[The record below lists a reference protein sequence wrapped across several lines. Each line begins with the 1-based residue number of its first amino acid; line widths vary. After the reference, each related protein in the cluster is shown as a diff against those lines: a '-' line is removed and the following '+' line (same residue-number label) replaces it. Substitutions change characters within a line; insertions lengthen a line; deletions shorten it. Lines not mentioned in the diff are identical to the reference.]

1 MKNFKE
7 GGFRKG
13 GSDFKKRGSDFGGKP
28 KFGGNRQDQG
38 GDRGGFRGGSDKGG
52 RSFGS
57 SSPAELFPATCSTC
71 HKPCEVPFRPSSD
84 KPVYCSACF
93 GKKNQDD
100 GREFN
105 GAQRGG
111 DREFKKDARPQREE
125 RSPRY
130 ETAPKTTDADLVEVK
145 RQLASLEGKMNRVL
159 DLLNAQVNQS
169 DLELTT
175 ATPAPVVASKKTEK
189 TKMKKI
195 VPTTKVAKVVIK
207 KVVPV
212 AKSTKV
218 IKKVTKAVKV
228 VKKAVKKG
236 KK

>member
-105 GAQRGG
+105 GAQRSG
-111 DREFKKDARPQREE
+111 DREFKKDGLWKLFNTRALIMYKCY
-125 RSPRY
+125 S
-130 ETAPKTTDADLVEVK
+130 
-145 RQLASLEGKMNRVL
+145 
-159 DLLNAQVNQS
+159 
-169 DLELTT
+169 
-175 ATPAPVVASKKTEK
+175 
-189 TKMKKI
+189 I
-195 VPTTKVAKVVIK
+195 IH
-207 KVVPV
+207 
-212 AKSTKV
+212 STKF
-218 IKKVTKAVKV
+218 TKRFS
-228 VKKAVKKG
+228 
-236 KK
+236 